1 MCDQQTDGSLPE
13 RENTGPH
20 FCSFRLS
27 FCKFIARK
35 PIATNSISMHF
46 KFHTHR
52 GFLFILFVCLS
63 SFLKSQITYST
74 GYTADEIA
82 GYLAGSGVEI
92 DNATVDCH
100 TLAIGYFDCVDCNV
114 GIDSGVV
121 LTTGRASN
129 ILGPNNSCCTG
140 TSNGLPG
147 DPDLDAYPGVGTT
160 HDACA
165 LEFDIYAP
173 GDSLK
178 FDYVFGSDEYPE
190 FVGSINDAFA
200 FFITGPGFV
209 GVNNIAL
216 IPGTALP
223 VTIDNVNAGSYS
235 MYYIPN
241 GTGGVGVYATDPY
254 YIEFDAF
261 TTVLEAAAAV
271 TPCEWYHLKLVVADE
286 ADWIYDSGVFLKA
299 KSLVTNSLADYTYP
313 GVPFGLGA
321 FFCQTDPDPEPV
333 FAAGAAAG
341 IFTAT
346 PTGLVFNDT
355 TGAIDLSASTPG
367 TYAFTNTLIYGFC
380 DVDTAVYTINVTIT
394 APPVATFSYPASP
407 FCINET
413 DPSPTFTGGGVAG
426 DFTFSPAGLVI
437 NDSTGVI
444 DLSASTPGTYTI
456 TNFVT
461 GEFVCPDATATATIT
476 IYPTYATS
484 VLDNVCSGETYYLP
498 DGTGVVAA
506 GIYTTTLNT
515 INGCDSV
522 ITTFLGFYPVY
533 TATVSPAICEGDT
546 YTLPDG
552 TIVNATGSYTVILPT
567 IHGCDSTII
576 TDLTVSPAFD
586 EVVNTFIC
594 DGEIYVLPDGS
605 TTTTTGTY
613 NTSLLT
619 AAGCDSTITTHL
631 MVFPVYAS
639 TVNAEICD
647 DAIYSLPDGTTADVS
662 GTYISNLT
670 TTHGCDSIITT
681 NLTVHPTYDIV
692 LNEDICIGETYTLPD
707 GVIQSTSGIFN
718 YAFISVN
725 GCDSSVTVNLT
736 VHDLPVLSWTIDDIF
751 CLEQGFVALEAT
763 PAGGTYS
770 GTGVAGSDFST
781 ALAGVGGPYT
791 LTYDY
796 TDMYGCSSSITVETS
811 VDDNYASAWGDTTVY
826 YGEDANLFSD
836 AGGDYNWSP
845 TDGIDCTTCPDII
858 VTAPYT
864 IDYVLTSVDEN
875 GCIASDDAI
884 ITVLPDPGN
893 ILYVPNTFT
902 PNGDNIND
910 FFFVFGWNLI
920 DIKSIRVFDRWGE
933 MLYSVEDIIPGDLT
947 KGWDGTFNGQNVN
960 SGVYAYMVEVQFE
973 TGQIMSQAGNITLI
987 R

>member
-1 MCDQQTDGSLPE
+1 MPFRFYTRLLIILFACC
-13 RENTGPH
+13 GPH
-20 FCSFRLS
+20 LLN
-27 FCKFIARK
+27 A
-35 PIATNSISMHF
+35 
-46 KFHTHR
+46 
-52 GFLFILFVCLS
+52 
-63 SFLKSQITYST
+63 QITYST

-82 GYLAGSGVEI
+82 GYLAGDGVEI
-92 DNATVDCH
+92 DNAVVNCH
-100 TLAIGYFDCVDCNV
+100 NLAIGYFDCVDCNV

-121 LTTGRASN
+121 LTTGRVSN

-140 TSNGLPG
+140 TSNSWAG

-160 HDACA
+160 HDACV

-200 FFITGPGFV
+200 FFITGPGFASLT
-209 GVNNIAL
+209 NMAL

-254 YIEFDAF
+254 YNEYDGF
-261 TTVLEAAAAV
+261 TTVLEASAEV
-271 TPCEWYHLKLVVADE
+271 MPCEWYHLKLVVADE
-286 ADWIYDSGVFLKA
+286 SDFIYDSGVFLKA

-321 FFCQTDPDPEPV
+321 FFCQTDPDPVPV
-333 FAAGAAAG
+333 YAAGAAAG
-341 IFTAT
+341 TFTAT
-346 PTGLVFNDT
+346 PAGMVFDAATGE
-355 TGAIDLSASTPG
+355 IDLSASTPG
-367 TYAFTNTLIYGFC
+367 TYEFTNTLIYGFC
-380 DVDTAVYTINVTIT
+380 DVDTAIYTINVTIT
-394 APPVATFSYPASP
+394 APPIATFTYLGSP
-407 FCINET
+407 FCTNET
-413 DPSPTFTGGGVAG
+413 DPSPVFTGGGVAG
-426 DFTFSPAGLVI
+426 DFSAAPAGLVI

-444 DLSASTPGTYTI
+444 DLSASTPGTYTV

-461 GEFVCPDATATATIT
+461 GEYVCPDATANAIIT
-476 IYPTYATS
+476 IYPTYAVS
-484 VLDNVCSGETYYLP
+484 VADNVCSGETYYLP
-498 DGTGVVAA
+498 DGTGVAAA

-515 INGCDSV
+515 IHGCDSV
-522 ITTFLGFYPVY
+522 ITTYLGFYPVY
-533 TATVSPAICEGDT
+533 TTTVSPTICDGDT

-552 TIVNATGSYTVILPT
+552 TTANATGTYTVVLPT
-567 IHGCDSTII
+567 IHGCDSTIV
-576 TDLTVSPAFD
+576 TNLYVSASPTV
-586 EVVNTFIC
+586 VVNTFIC
-594 DGEIYVLPDGS
+594 DGEVYVLPDGS

-613 NTSLLT
+613 YTTLLT
-619 AAGCDSTITTHL
+619 GAGCDSSITTHL

-647 DAIYSLPDGTTADVS
+647 DVTYTLPDGTIADVS
-662 GTYISNLT
+662 GVYISNLFT
-670 TTHGCDSIITT
+670 IHGCDSTITT
-681 NLTVHPTYDIV
+681 NLTVHPTYATV
-692 LNEDICIGETYTLPD
+692 LTPNICIGETYTLPD
-707 GVIQSTSGIFN
+707 GTVQSASGTFN
-718 YAFISVN
+718 YSFTSIY
-725 GCDSSVTVNLT
+725 GCDSAVTVNLT
-736 VHDLPVLSWTIDDIF
+736 VYDLPVLSWVIDDIF
-751 CLEQGFVALEAT
+751 CMEQGIIPLEAS

-770 GTGVAGSDFST
+770 GTGITGSSFST

-796 TDMYGCSSSITVETS
+796 TDIWGCSSSITVETN
-811 VDDNYASAWGDTTVY
+811 VDDNYATAWGDTTVY
-826 YGEDANLFSD
+826 YGEDADLHGET
-836 AGGDYNWSP
+836 GGDYYWSP
-845 TDGIDCTTCPDII
+845 SDGVDCINCPDIN

-875 GCIASDDAI
+875 GCTASDDAL
-884 ITVLPDPGN
+884 ITILPDPGN

-902 PNGDNIND
+902 PNGDNVND
-910 FFFVFGWNLI
+910 FFFVFGWNLT
-920 DIKSIRVFDRWGE
+920 DIESIRIFDRWGE
-933 MLYSVEDIIPGDLT
+933 LLFSVEDIFPGDLT

-960 SGVYAYMVEVQFE
+960 SGVYAYMVEVRFE